1 MTESL
6 LLPPPNSGT
15 RMCNKCDQIDFEI
28 EQFRR
33 LVSPRMDA
41 LSLSMIR
48 CIIELLE
55 ADKKAVKCQG
65 SPPN

>member
-1 MTESL
+1 
-6 LLPPPNSGT
+6 
-15 RMCNKCDQIDFEI
+15 MCNKCDQIDFEI

-33 LVSPRMDA
+33 LVSPGMDT

-48 CIIELLE
+48 CVIELLE
-55 ADKKAVKCQG
+55 ADKKAFKCQG